1 MNQVVESLQS
11 IAESHGAKFHF
22 SKPISHVATDPTG
35 QRANGIYLA
44 SPDNE
49 KTKSKTKVPADI
61 VIVNAD
67 LAYAHNNLFLKDGQ
81 SDDRKKGEL
90 KEPRLAKSLRGKK
103 HSCSSISFY
112 WAMDRVLEKLK
123 AHNIFL
129 VSFQF
134 ISWTW
139 PGVSDRKVLIRN
151 GWTGWVYKQAEEYE
165 ESFDDIFKKSDMP
178 REPSFYVNVPSRM

>member
-1 MNQVVESLQS
+1 MHQVVESLQS

-22 SKPISHVATDPTG
+22 SKPISHVATDPSG

-44 SPDNE
+44 SSDNE
-49 KTKSKTKVPADI
+49 PTKSRTKIPADI

-81 SDDRKKGEL
+81 SEDRKKGEL
-90 KEPRLAKSLRGKK
+90 KEPRLAKSLKGKK

-129 VSFQF
+129 VSSQ
-134 ISWTW
+134 IVLWTW
-139 PGVSDRKVLIRN
+139 PGGSDRKMLIR
-151 GWTGWVYKQAEEYE
+151 TG
-165 ESFDDIFKKSDMP
+165 
-178 REPSFYVNVPSRM
+178 